1 MKGRPAPRVPQGRP
15 GQRARWAFPARNL
28 AVRSISI
35 TGPDGAPSVQDV
47 GRRAAGAFG
56 LRSSRRSHPAPAGPA
71 GKGTAALAY
80 QLGSLRNEAADGA
93 LTLSTLLAEPA
104 EDYALSQNALTLREA
119 GTYLLR
125 YTVFVPE
132 QAAIDTVLRLQANEQ
147 TLLSSVVHAMK
158 SAGAGQSATFGGQ
171 ALLVAGA
178 DTLVRLTSSAAVNI
192 ADTAA
197 NCLGYALGGSASPDA
212 KACGGGTFPRRAMK
226 KRPVRFVPRAA
237 SRFFTLPFPSF
248 PCPSPC

>member
-1 MKGRPAPRVPQGRP
+1 MRPAP
-15 GQRARWAFPARNL
+15 
-28 AVRSISI
+28 
-35 TGPDGAPSVQDV
+35 TGATG
-47 GRRAAGAFG
+47 
-56 LRSSRRSHPAPAGPA
+56 PAGPA

-80 QLGSLRNEAADGA
+80 QLGSLRNAAADGA
-93 LTLSTLLAEPA
+93 LTLSTLLASPA

-147 TLLSSVVHAMK
+147 TLLSSVVHAVK

-178 DTLVRLTSSAAVNI
+178 DTLVRLTSSAAINI

-197 NCLGYALGGSASPDA
+197 NASVTLSAERIA
-212 KACGGGTFPRRAMK
+212 
-226 KRPVRFVPRAA
+226 
-237 SRFFTLPFPSF
+237 
-248 PCPSPC
+248 

>member
-1 MKGRPAPRVPQGRP
+1 MGISGRS
-15 GQRARWAFPARNL
+15 L

-35 TGPDGAPSVQDV
+35 TGPNGAPSVQDV
-47 GRRAAGAFG
+47 GDERQGLLDFVLPAGATG
-56 LRSSRRSHPAPAGPA
+56 PAGPAGPA

-80 QLGSLRNEAADGA
+80 QLGSLRNAAADGA
-93 LTLSTLLAEPA
+93 LTLSTLLASPA

-147 TLLSSVVHAMK
+147 TLLSSVVHAVK

-178 DTLVRLTSSAAVNI
+178 DTLVRLTSSAAINI

-197 NCLGYALGGSASPDA
+197 NASVTLSAERIA
-212 KACGGGTFPRRAMK
+212 
-226 KRPVRFVPRAA
+226 
-237 SRFFTLPFPSF
+237 
-248 PCPSPC
+248 

>member
-1 MKGRPAPRVPQGRP
+1 MGLSGRS
-15 GQRARWAFPARNL
+15 L

-35 TGPDGAPSVQDV
+35 TGPDGAPSVRD
-47 GRRAAGAFG
+47 AGDERQG
-56 LRSSRRSHPAPAGPA
+56 LLDFVLPAGPTGPA

-93 LTLSTLLAEPA
+93 LTLSTLLASPA

-147 TLLSSVVHAMK
+147 TLLSSVVHAVK

-178 DTLVRLTSSAAVNI
+178 DTLVRLTSSAAINI

-197 NCLGYALGGSASPDA
+197 NASVTLSAERIA
-212 KACGGGTFPRRAMK
+212 
-226 KRPVRFVPRAA
+226 
-237 SRFFTLPFPSF
+237 
-248 PCPSPC
+248 

>member
-1 MKGRPAPRVPQGRP
+1 MGLSGRS
-15 GQRARWAFPARNL
+15 L

-47 GRRAAGAFG
+47 GDERQGLLDFVLPAGATG
-56 LRSSRRSHPAPAGPA
+56 PTGATGATGPAGPAGPA

-93 LTLSTLLAEPA
+93 LTLSTLLASPA

-147 TLLSSVVHAMK
+147 TLLSSVVHAVK

-178 DTLVRLTSSAAVNI
+178 DTLVRLTSSAAINI

-197 NCLGYALGGSASPDA
+197 NASVTLSAERIA
-212 KACGGGTFPRRAMK
+212 
-226 KRPVRFVPRAA
+226 
-237 SRFFTLPFPSF
+237 
-248 PCPSPC
+248 

>member
-1 MKGRPAPRVPQGRP
+1 M
-15 GQRARWAFPARNL
+15 
-28 AVRSISI
+28 RSISI

-47 GRRAAGAFG
+47 GDERQGLLDFVLPAGATG
-56 LRSSRRSHPAPAGPA
+56 PAGPAGPA

-80 QLGSLRNEAADGA
+80 QLGSLRNAAADGA
-93 LTLSTLLAEPA
+93 LTLSTLLASPA

-147 TLLSSVVHAMK
+147 TLLSSVVHAVK
-158 SAGAGQSATFGGQ
+158 SAGAGQSATFSGQ

-178 DTLVRLTSSAAVNI
+178 DTLVRLTSSAALNI
-192 ADTAA
+192 AGTAA
-197 NCLGYALGGSASPDA
+197 NASA
-212 KACGGGTFPRRAMK
+212 
-226 KRPVRFVPRAA
+226 
-237 SRFFTLPFPSF
+237 TLSAERIA
-248 PCPSPC
+248 

>member
-1 MKGRPAPRVPQGRP
+1 MRRGLKAPPAPQARRALPVRRARRARPGRLAQPARPGLPASRATWPCAPSASPARTARPACRTWATSGRDF
-15 GQRARWAFPARNL
+15 WTSCFPAG
-28 AVRSISI
+28 A
-35 TGPDGAPSVQDV
+35 TGPTGATGATGATGP
-47 GRRAAGAFG
+47 AG
-56 LRSSRRSHPAPAGPA
+56 PAGPA

-80 QLGSLRNEAADGA
+80 QLGSLRNAAADGA
-93 LTLSTLLAEPA
+93 LTLSTLLASPA

-147 TLLSSVVHAMK
+147 TLLSSVVHAVK
-158 SAGAGQSATFGGQ
+158 SAGAGQSATFSGQ

-178 DTLVRLTSSAAVNI
+178 DTLVRLTSSAALNI

-197 NCLGYALGGSASPDA
+197 NASA
-212 KACGGGTFPRRAMK
+212 
-226 KRPVRFVPRAA
+226 
-237 SRFFTLPFPSF
+237 TLSAERIA
-248 PCPSPC
+248 

>member
-1 MKGRPAPRVPQGRP
+1 MKGRPAPRVPPGRP
-15 GQRARWAFPARNL
+15 GQRARWAFPA
-28 AVRSISI
+28 AIW
-35 TGPDGAPSVQDV
+35 PCAPSASPARTARPACRTRATS
-47 GRRAAGAFG
+47 GRGFWT
-56 LRSSRRSHPAPAGPA
+56 SCFPPVPPVPAGPA

-147 TLLSSVVHAMK
+147 TLLSSVVHAVK

-178 DTLVRLTSSAAVNI
+178 DTLVRLTSSAAINI

-197 NCLGYALGGSASPDA
+197 NASVTLSAERIA
-212 KACGGGTFPRRAMK
+212 
-226 KRPVRFVPRAA
+226 
-237 SRFFTLPFPSF
+237 
-248 PCPSPC
+248 

>member
-1 MKGRPAPRVPQGRP
+1 MGLSGRS
-15 GQRARWAFPARNL
+15 L

-35 TGPDGAPSVQDV
+35 TGPNGAPSVQDV
-47 GRRAAGAFG
+47 GDERQGLLDFVLPAGPTG
-56 LRSSRRSHPAPAGPA
+56 PAGPA

-80 QLGSLRNEAADGA
+80 QLGSLRNAAADGA
-93 LTLSTLLAEPA
+93 LTLSTLLASPA

-147 TLLSSVVHAMK
+147 TLLSSVVHAVK

-197 NCLGYALGGSASPDA
+197 NASA
-212 KACGGGTFPRRAMK
+212 
-226 KRPVRFVPRAA
+226 
-237 SRFFTLPFPSF
+237 TLSAERIA
-248 PCPSPC
+248 

>member
-1 MKGRPAPRVPQGRP
+1 MRPARLARLA
-15 GQRARWAFPARNL
+15 RARRRWPISS
-28 AVRSISI
+28 VRCA
-35 TGPDGAPSVQDV
+35 TRPP
-47 GRRAAGAFG
+47 
-56 LRSSRRSHPAPAGPA
+56 
-71 GKGTAALAY
+71 TA
-80 QLGSLRNEAADGA
+80 S
-93 LTLSTLLAEPA
+93 LTLSTLLASPA

-147 TLLSSVVHAMK
+147 TLLSSVVHAVK

-178 DTLVRLTSSAAVNI
+178 DTLVRLTSSAAINI

-197 NCLGYALGGSASPDA
+197 NASVTLSAERIA
-212 KACGGGTFPRRAMK
+212 
-226 KRPVRFVPRAA
+226 
-237 SRFFTLPFPSF
+237 
-248 PCPSPC
+248 

>member
-1 MKGRPAPRVPQGRP
+1 MGLSGRS
-15 GQRARWAFPARNL
+15 L

-35 TGPDGAPSVQDV
+35 TGPDGAPSVRD
-47 GRRAAGAFG
+47 AGDERQG
-56 LRSSRRSHPAPAGPA
+56 LLDFVLPAGPTGPAGPA

-80 QLGSLRNEAADGA
+80 QLGSLRNEATDGA
-93 LTLSTLLAEPA
+93 LTLSALLAEPA
-104 EDYALSQNALTLREA
+104 AEYALSRNALTLREA

-147 TLLSSVVHAMK
+147 TLLSSVVHAVK
-158 SAGAGQSATFGGQ
+158 SAGAGQSATFTGQ

-178 DTLVRLTSSAAVNI
+178 NTSVRLTSSAALNI

-197 NCLGYALGGSASPDA
+197 NASA
-212 KACGGGTFPRRAMK
+212 
-226 KRPVRFVPRAA
+226 
-237 SRFFTLPFPSF
+237 TLSAERIA
-248 PCPSPC
+248 